1 MNEERKG
8 SAEPPGDE
16 RRRHPRKRVKLPI
29 AFSAEGATLSE
40 GMVINLSKRGL
51 FLITEVGDI
60 KMGDVVNVELQL
72 GEGEPGEGARLI
84 EAQAR
89 VVRVEDLSGLAL
101 FLSGDLQVEPPDDE

>member
-1 MNEERKG
+1 M
-8 SAEPPGDE
+8 
-16 RRRHPRKRVKLPI
+16 RVKLP
-29 AFSAEGATLSE
+29 ATVCAEGKALSE
-40 GMVINLSKRGL
+40 GMVINLSKRGV

-72 GEGEPGEGARLI
+72 GEGEGGEGTRLI

-101 FLSGDLQVEPPDDE
+101 FLSQDLELEAPEE